1 MQAMF
6 PEKSVERMNALMRA
20 LHTTLQMLF
29 DAGRSSNPDAAFVSD
44 LFSASADGTQ
54 SPLIEEM
61 RRQHLHE
68 VLEFTAELSH
78 ALIRAAGGEIRVN
91 IHGRMDA
98 YMLISKEDTLRVL
111 SERIPEIKSVTMVD
125 AMWKI
130 GEETTPYQVAEV
142 LQKFRHNFLLKQEN
156 AWVVVGPKAVVEKA
170 LELGSGQNSV
180 PEGDEE
186 KETGQLSAKAP
197 QPRRNRAL
205 KVLDNSF
212 ARDEAYTP
220 QALQKEVRRSARK
233 FTEEERL
240 WLFGPM
246 KAGRAG
252 PAPIR
257 LRPLRERRVLRFGWL
272 RGFRTSYDKVP
283 SMVETSVQTERTRST
298 VPIPRPRTIR
308 LPGPEDAQEEGE
320 IGYSSPD
327 FRAQVAAAKLMGIL
341 WAKEP
346 SQVRLDQSLYG
357 AAFVLPQIARSAGWP
372 KMLRVLVIK
381 TWVVLFLNYAVQFA
395 VLYMIAKENMVWDL
409 FSGQMYLCDFGRDAE
424 SCPDGP
430 NCIGPGGT
438 VFTNTRYYG
447 WGQWSTRTYARDA
460 FKAMFPE
467 FSPEISKYSDP
478 GEYGVESSTCRV
490 LCCALFIVTVL
501 SDLLGSFNLAF
512 IMNSVPSQDDLWI
525 DWDPPGGDWA
535 SKEYAKKVTGS
546 NEMDFVKL
554 KIAGMPFHWKV
565 LNWLLILFLAPQG
578 MCRSWDLS
586 RAV

>member
-1 MQAMF
+1 M
-6 PEKSVERMNALMRA
+6 PRPNE
-20 LHTTLQMLF
+20 
-29 DAGRSSNPDAAFVSD
+29 GRQ
-44 LFSASADGTQ
+44 G
-54 SPLIEEM
+54 
-61 RRQHLHE
+61 
-68 VLEFTAELSH
+68 
-78 ALIRAAGGEIRVN
+78 
-91 IHGRMDA
+91 
-98 YMLISKEDTLRVL
+98 
-111 SERIPEIKSVTMVD
+111 
-125 AMWKI
+125 W
-130 GEETTPYQVAEV
+130 
-142 LQKFRHNFLLKQEN
+142 
-156 AWVVVGPKAVVEKA
+156 
-170 LELGSGQNSV
+170 
-180 PEGDEE
+180 
-186 KETGQLSAKAP
+186 
-197 QPRRNRAL
+197 
-205 KVLDNSF
+205 
-212 ARDEAYTP
+212 
-220 QALQKEVRRSARK
+220 
-233 FTEEERL
+233 
-240 WLFGPM
+240 
-246 KAGRAG
+246 
-252 PAPIR
+252 
-257 LRPLRERRVLRFGWL
+257 FGWL

-565 LNWLLILFLAPQG
+565 LNWLLILLPKLCLWKVTTEAGICFLMETQG
-578 MCRSWDLS
+578 IEDVVVNSVALSFILQIDELLCQEMMNEKVHQILAKLEVHLLDEGDNIHDLERMTDQGLYEKNQQEIVGRWNPRDLWS
-586 RAV
+586 LVPMKLLTVGAITWGFVYRYYATNCVHNEADGLVSKPLGLPVSTNLPVSSAFLQSFFPPPREEKFFWSMPPIPDHVQR